1 MPLTNLTGLCQDFD
15 PKAKTRESVI
25 GELWSL
31 VGSIFS
37 PKIRQQ
43 SVKFKAKKFWTSFPS
58 VKFLKSDT
66 LLYRAFD
73 SDELSELEESKW
85 GPTTET
91 LCRLLDIEMTT
102 TNSFAPP
109 GVNDEAVERVRNYLE
124 TFDMWAL
131 FEWGWEEFLLN

>member
-43 SVKFKAKKFWTSFPS
+43 SVKFKAKKF
-58 VKFLKSDT
+58 
-66 LLYRAFD
+66 
-73 SDELSELEESKW
+73 
-85 GPTTET
+85 
-91 LCRLLDIEMTT
+91 
-102 TNSFAPP
+102 
-109 GVNDEAVERVRNYLE
+109 
-124 TFDMWAL
+124 
-131 FEWGWEEFLLN
+131 